1 MNFKLLFEAITKF
14 IIGLIIVILLI
25 FIPAGTYK
33 YFNGWLLISLL
44 FIPMFIAGMI
54 MFIYNPNLLKSR
66 LNAKEKEIE
75 QKQVVIFSG
84 LIFAFGFIISGLNY
98 RYKWIIL
105 PEKITIISSIIFII
119 FYILYAIVLKENE
132 YLSRTIKVSD
142 NQKLVDT
149 GVYSVIRHP
158 MYLVTIV
165 LFLMIPLILGSII
178 SFIIFLLYP
187 FVIIKRINNEEKVLE
202 KELIGY
208 KEYKKKV
215 KYKLIPYIW

>member
-142 NQKLVDT
+142 NQKVVDT

>member
-142 NQKLVDT
+142 NQKVVDT

-202 KELIGY
+202 KKLIEY